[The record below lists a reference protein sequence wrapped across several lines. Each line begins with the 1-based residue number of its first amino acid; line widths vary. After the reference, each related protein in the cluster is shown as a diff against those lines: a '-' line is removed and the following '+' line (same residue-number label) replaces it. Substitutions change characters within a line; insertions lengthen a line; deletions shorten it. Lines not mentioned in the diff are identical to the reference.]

1 MHGSQARR
9 VANLLGLAVLAYLVE
24 GPKHPYEVGRLL
36 RAHDDARSIKFN
48 PGSLYTVF
56 GQLAR
61 AGFIAELETVR
72 EGQRPERTVYGLTDA
87 GRTELDEWMREL
99 VQAPKHEYPS
109 FVAALSL
116 ITALPPAEVAMLLA
130 RRAEALAEARDEIR
144 ARIDDALAGGLDPV
158 FLVEEDYRLALLDA
172 ESAFVARF
180 IEQINEP
187 EAEFGLTWRTFH
199 KERKT

>member
-1 MHGSQARR
+1 VLVSQPRI
-9 VANLLGLAVLAYLVE
+9 VANLLGLAALAYLVE

-36 RAHDDARSIKFN
+36 RARDDARSIKFN

-56 GQLAR
+56 GQLAK

-72 EGQRPERTVYGLTDA
+72 DGQRPERTVYALTDA

-99 VQAPKHEYPS
+99 VQTPKHEYPS

-116 ITALPPAEVAMLLA
+116 ITALPPAEVATLLA
-130 RRAEALAEARDEIR
+130 RRAEALAEGRDEIR
-144 ARIDDALAGGLDPV
+144 ARMDDALAAGLDPV

-180 IEQINEP
+180 IEQITQP
-187 EAEFGLTWRTFH
+187 DAEFGQTWRTFH
-199 KERKT
+199 KETKT

>member
-1 MHGSQARR
+1 VSQARR

-56 GQLAR
+56 GQLAKV
-61 AGFIAELETVR
+61 GFIAELETVR
-72 EGQRPERTVYGLTDA
+72 EGQRPERTVYALTDG
-87 GRTELDEWMREL
+87 GRTELYEWMREL

-116 ITALPPAEVAMLLA
+116 ITALPPAEVATLLA

-144 ARIDDALAGGLDPV
+144 ARIDDALAGGLNPV

-180 IEQINEP
+180 IEQINQP
-187 EAEFGLTWRTFH
+187 EAEFGQIWPTFH
-199 KERKT
+199 EEKKT

>member
-1 MHGSQARR
+1 MHVSQARR

-61 AGFIAELETVR
+61 AGFIVELETVR

-180 IEQINEP
+180 IEQINQP
-187 EAEFGLTWRTFH
+187 EAEFGQTWRTFH

>member
-1 MHGSQARR
+1 MSQARR

-56 GQLAR
+56 GQLAK

-72 EGQRPERTVYGLTDA
+72 EGQRPERTVYALTDA
-87 GRTELDEWMREL
+87 GRTELYAWMREL

-116 ITALPPAEVAMLLA
+116 ITALPPAEVATLLA

-158 FLVEEDYRLALLDA
+158 FLIEEDYRLALLDA

-180 IEQINEP
+180 IEQINQP
-187 EAEFGLTWRTFH
+187 EAEFGRTWPTFH
-199 KERKT
+199 EERKT

>member
-1 MHGSQARR
+1 MLVSQPRR
-9 VANLLGLAVLAYLVE
+9 VVNLLGLAVLAYLVE

-56 GQLAR
+56 GQLAK

-72 EGQRPERTVYGLTDA
+72 EGQRPERTVYALTDA
-87 GRTELDEWMREL
+87 GRTELYEWMREL

-180 IEQINEP
+180 IEQINQP
-187 EAEFGLTWRTFH
+187 EAEFSRTWPTFH
-199 KERKT
+199 EERKT

>member
-1 MHGSQARR
+1 VLVSQPRR

-56 GQLAR
+56 GQLAK

-72 EGQRPERTVYGLTDA
+72 EGQRPERTVYALTDA
-87 GRTELDEWMREL
+87 GRTELYEWMREL

-116 ITALPPAEVAMLLA
+116 ITALPPAEVATLLA

-144 ARIDDALAGGLDPV
+144 ARMDDALAGGLDPV

-172 ESAFVARF
+172 ESSFVARF
-180 IEQINEP
+180 IEQIDQP
-187 EAEFGLTWRTFH
+187 EAEFGQTWRTFH
-199 KERKT
+199 KEKKT

>member
-1 MHGSQARR
+1 VLVSQPLR

-56 GQLAR
+56 GQLAKV
-61 AGFIAELETVR
+61 GFIAERETVR
-72 EGQRPERTVYGLTDA
+72 EGQRPERTIYALTDA
-87 GRTELDEWMREL
+87 GRTELYEWMREL

-116 ITALPPAEVAMLLA
+116 ITALPPAEVATLLA
-130 RRAEALAEARDEIR
+130 RRGEALAEARDEIR
-144 ARIDDALAGGLDPV
+144 ARMDDALAGGLDPV
-158 FLVEEDYRLALLDA
+158 FLVEEDYRLALLEA

-180 IEQINEP
+180 IEQINRP
-187 EAEFGLTWRTFH
+187 EAEFGQTWRTFH
-199 KERKT
+199 KEKKR

>member
-1 MHGSQARR
+1 VSQARR

-56 GQLAR
+56 GQLAK
-61 AGFIAELETVR
+61 AGFVAELETVR
-72 EGQRPERTVYGLTDA
+72 EGQRPERTVYALTDA
-87 GRTELDEWMREL
+87 GRTELYEWMREL

-116 ITALPPAEVAMLLA
+116 ITALPPKEVATLLA
-130 RRAEALAEARDEIR
+130 RRAEALAGARDEIR
-144 ARIDDALAGGLDPV
+144 ARMDDALAGGLDPV

-180 IEQINEP
+180 IEQINRP
-187 EAEFGLTWRTFH
+187 QAGFGRTWRTFH
-199 KERKT
+199 KEKKR

>member
-1 MHGSQARR
+1 MLVSQPRR

-56 GQLAR
+56 GQLAK

-72 EGQRPERTVYGLTDA
+72 EGQRPERTVYALTDA
-87 GRTELDEWMREL
+87 GRTELYEWMHEL

-116 ITALPPAEVAMLLA
+116 ITALPPAEVATLLA

-144 ARIDDALAGGLDPV
+144 ARMDDALAGGLNPV

-180 IEQINEP
+180 IEQINQP
-187 EAEFGLTWRTFH
+187 EAEFGRTWRTFH
-199 KERKT
+199 EEKKT

>member
-1 MHGSQARR
+1 VSQARR

-56 GQLAR
+56 GQLAKV
-61 AGFIAELETVR
+61 GFIAELETVR
-72 EGQRPERTVYGLTDA
+72 EGQRPERTVYALTDA
-87 GRTELDEWMREL
+87 GRTELCEWMREL

-116 ITALPPAEVAMLLA
+116 ITALPPAEVATLLA

-144 ARIDDALAGGLDPV
+144 ARIDDALAGGLNPV

-180 IEQINEP
+180 IEQINQP
-187 EAEFGLTWRTFH
+187 EAEFGQIWPTFH
-199 KERKT
+199 EEKKT